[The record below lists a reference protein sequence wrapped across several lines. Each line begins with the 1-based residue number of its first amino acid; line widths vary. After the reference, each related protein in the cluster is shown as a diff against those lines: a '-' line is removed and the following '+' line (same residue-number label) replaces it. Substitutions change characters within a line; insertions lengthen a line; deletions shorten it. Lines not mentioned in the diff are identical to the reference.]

1 MKTKRRFDF
10 VEKAIYTDPIA
21 IELDFVSPHMRGSS
35 LKRVD
40 NERLVI
46 NQLSVGWIELLLAAL
61 SIFLY
66 IYGCMDKIE
75 KTDELFKKDKKIAT
89 AKAFYDPFGI
99 PDTIR
104 VDTVGT
110 RTIAYCTVAKRKPN
124 RRELE
129 IITRYEKLG
138 EEGYRKYLRGKLDT
152 AEEKRYT
159 VLEFGLILTFLIIGF
174 PRRKRFIFDRKAGT
188 VTYPR
193 FMGIGS
199 YKLPFQEVNF
209 IYARAGM
216 YVTERKGLA
225 ILRPNGV
232 GRVFINFQYPVRFLS
247 FYVWYMDKNRPL
259 PPGTAFDPY
268 RELDYES
275 RKAAGFPP
283 PLYPSLI
290 ETPE

>member
-10 VEKAIYTDPIA
+10 VEKAIYTNPIA
-21 IELDFVSPHMRGSS
+21 IELDFVSPHMRGST

-46 NQLSVGWIELLLAAL
+46 NQLSVGWIELLFAIFAFWLFVDGIV
-61 SIFLY
+61 SINNRVQKQLDEYRKVATTEIFNKKVDNPNTISPY
-66 IYGCMDKIE
+66 RTKVERKSKIE
-75 KTDELFKKDKKIAT
+75 ES
-89 AKAFYDPFGI
+89 
-99 PDTIR
+99 
-104 VDTVGT
+104 
-110 RTIAYCTVAKRKPN
+110 
-124 RRELE
+124 E
-129 IITRYEKLG
+129 IIAKYKNLG
-138 EEGYRKYLRGKLDT
+138 EEGYREYLKEKEWARGS
-152 AEEKRYT
+152 EKSYAILIVGT
-159 VLEFGLILTFLIIGF
+159 GMVLLVMGF

-199 YKLPFQEVNF
+199 YKLSFQEVNF

-232 GRVFINFQYPVRFLS
+232 GRVFINFQYPERFLS